1 MAAQAFG
8 APMGQTPATAIAA
21 TKALRNHSAML
32 FFTGMADFVDV
43 TPMLGWEPAP
53 TAAHADRVML
63 LESTCCKAFLSR
75 SAPAPGAAAR
85 HAASTASVL
94 EFILGEAAWT
104 RILSEIVASG
114 MGDALDEAGAM
125 TFTDFLTVFATTV
138 FPSPDQLQLDAND
151 YELSESFDIPAQPG
165 RAGRGRGRGGA
176 IAAVPAVHGPDILR
190 PLSLCSFLRF
200 YESNA
205 VPQFFDLFAALGPCT
220 TRAQRLLEASSL
232 HALAGHLNSILASPS
247 FGAATDGSRSMAMP
261 SLLRRSV
268 LPPHLRCHG
277 TEALELFE
285 EQRDALTFHLGDSE
299 RAAVTAA
306 RLDFLSRTLSSWRM
320 CGPCRLTSRATSTM
334 AAHLM
339 RGGGARFASGCFG
352 PGGFLLMC
360 FHKCFGVRPSIWS
373 SPFRHSCIATH
384 SFSRRHGPHKRG
396 MAS

>member
-114 MGDALDEAGAM
+114 MGDALDEAGAV

-190 PLSLCSFLRF
+190 PLSLCSLLRF

-306 RLDFLSRTLSSWRM
+306 RLDFLSRT
-320 CGPCRLTSRATSTM
+320 
-334 AAHLM
+334 
-339 RGGGARFASGCFG
+339 
-352 PGGFLLMC
+352 
-360 FHKCFGVRPSIWS
+360 
-373 SPFRHSCIATH
+373 
-384 SFSRRHGPHKRG
+384 
-396 MAS
+396 